1 LRCLSIIGSFPLL
14 PRTVREKDIELELGI
29 DNAYTVSEEGLKPW
43 PSAQGHSSPSVKL
56 NLHLAS
62 CRFGGDSAKDFH
74 PSIRRF
80 VNALKKLGSR
90 PEYERNEDGPN
101 FVFWFDVSSPMN
113 LAYYE
118 LGTGNHG
125 QEIVVSLF
133 CRQVDPIIV
142 ENVRRLDGALYGFIE
157 RCGVTRF

>member
-1 LRCLSIIGSFPLL
+1 
-14 PRTVREKDIELELGI
+14 
-29 DNAYTVSEEGLKPW
+29 
-43 PSAQGHSSPSVKL
+43 
-56 NLHLAS
+56 
-62 CRFGGDSAKDFH
+62 
-74 PSIRRF
+74 